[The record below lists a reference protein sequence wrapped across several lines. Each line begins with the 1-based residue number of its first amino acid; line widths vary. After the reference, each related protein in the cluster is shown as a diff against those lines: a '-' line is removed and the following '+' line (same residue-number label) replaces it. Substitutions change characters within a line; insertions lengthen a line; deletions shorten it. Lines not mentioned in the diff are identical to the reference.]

1 MPRQELALVL
11 SLALGGAVWL
21 IAGLLAWWQARDR
34 ARREGEDLSEAD
46 ALHFDRQDARRSRVT
61 ILMALLGLGLI
72 VGTRLE
78 PRVAGKAN
86 PLFLATWLA
95 VFAGV
100 VLLLMFALHDW
111 AATRVYAL
119 RHRDAIHR
127 QRMALLEAE
136 LKRIQDRHASGT

>member
-1 MPRQELALVL
+1 MPRHELALML
-11 SLALGGAVWL
+11 SLALGGTVWL

-34 ARREGEDLSEAD
+34 ARREDEVLSEPD
-46 ALHFDRQDARRSRVT
+46 ALHFQRQDARRSRVS

-72 VGTRLE
+72 IGTRLE
-78 PRVAGKAN
+78 PRVGGKAN
-86 PLFLATWLA
+86 PLFLLTWLA
-95 VFAGV
+95 VFSGV
-100 VLLLMFALHDW
+100 ILLLMFALHDW

-136 LKRIQDRHASGT
+136 LKRIQDHHAPGA